1 MPGTFAAFRASIP
14 QVFNTVWKKTN
25 WRLLKL
31 RLTLQGAD
39 EEACIRAERRMRGK
53 EQVRKLGR
61 ADIAVVSFGKSGR
74 TWVRVMISRLYQ
86 QIHGLPENAL
96 LGFDNFHN
104 MDKSIPRVFFT
115 HDNYIGDYTGHT
127 DSKADFY
134 GKKVVLLVRDPR
146 DVAVSQFFQ
155 WMYRMKPEKKL
166 LNDYPPHGTDLS
178 IFDFV
183 MHPGG
188 GMPKVIDFMNLWARE
203 MKNVKGICVIRYED
217 MRAEPEKTLAKMAEF
232 MEMGATA
239 DQIHDAVEYAS
250 FENLKKKEAAGSF
263 RFSGGRMMPGDKSN
277 PNSYKVRRAKVGG
290 YRDYFEDEQVRAID
304 ELMESTLDPVYG
316 YRSSE
321 LVDNK
326 E

>member
-1 MPGTFAAFRASIP
+1 MSGTLKAIRASIP
-14 QVFNTVWKKTN
+14 QVASTLWKKAG
-25 WRLLKL
+25 WYLLRARLA
-31 RLTLQGAD
+31 LTGAD
-39 EEACIRAERRMRGK
+39 EQERIQAERHQRGK
-53 EQVRKLGR
+53 EQVRKLRR

-74 TWVRVMISRLYQ
+74 TWVRVMVSRLYQ

-115 HDNYIGDYTGHT
+115 HDNYIGDYTGHK
-127 DSKADFY
+127 DSKTDFY

-166 LNDYPPHGTDLS
+166 LNEYPPHGTELS

-203 MKNVKGICVIRYED
+203 MKNVKDICVIRYED
-217 MRAEPEKTLAKMAEF
+217 MRAEPEKTLARMAEF
-232 MEMGATA
+232 MEMGATEG
-239 DQIHDAVEYAS
+239 QIREAVEYAS

-263 RFSGGRMMPGDKSN
+263 RLSGGRMMPGDKNN

-316 YRSSE
+316 YRASAPGDS
-321 LVDNK
+321 K

>member
-115 HDNYIGDYTGHT
+115 HDNYIGDYTGH
-127 DSKADFY
+127 
-134 GKKVVLLVRDPR
+134 
-146 DVAVSQFFQ
+146 
-155 WMYRMKPEKKL
+155 
-166 LNDYPPHGTDLS
+166 
-178 IFDFV
+178 
-183 MHPGG
+183 
-188 GMPKVIDFMNLWARE
+188 
-203 MKNVKGICVIRYED
+203 
-217 MRAEPEKTLAKMAEF
+217 
-232 MEMGATA
+232 
-239 DQIHDAVEYAS
+239 
-250 FENLKKKEAAGSF
+250 
-263 RFSGGRMMPGDKSN
+263 
-277 PNSYKVRRAKVGG
+277 
-290 YRDYFEDEQVRAID
+290 
-304 ELMESTLDPVYG
+304 
-316 YRSSE
+316 
-321 LVDNK
+321 
-326 E
+326 